1 MHLSIQNKYIFDTT
15 QVPLLLWML
24 LVLNLSF
31 IFISCEERAQPSL
44 NILFIYSQFKEFLG
58 TYNKLTE
65 TCFLD
70 CVKDFTSRE
79 VKPEEVCDL
88 FYLFWIVT
96 GKKLM
101 PARKLQ
107 YDK

>member
-15 QVPLLLWML
+15 QVPLLLSML
-24 LVLNLSF
+24 LLNLS
-31 IFISCEERAQPSL
+31 CEEWARSSL
-44 NILFIYSQFKEFLG
+44 NIYLIYSQFKEFLG

-88 FYLFWIVT
+88 FYMFWIVT
-96 GKKLM
+96 GKKLIS
-101 PARKLQ
+101 ARKLQ
-107 YDK
+107 YDEGKINY